1 MIYFSHSIYT
11 LHLVVDTIF
20 SLIQK
25 LLILTKFLAN
35 DNDESSLALLVIIKN
50 TPLPVPCLLKMDKYC
65 KNLLGY
71 FPMNCVHMED
81 LKNSNSRKKS
91 FILNRLKLKTLL
103 KKLKLAF
110 LFG

>member
-1 MIYFSHSIYT
+1 
-11 LHLVVDTIF
+11 
-20 SLIQK
+20 
-25 LLILTKFLAN
+25 
-35 DNDESSLALLVIIKN
+35 
-50 TPLPVPCLLKMDKYC
+50 
-65 KNLLGY
+65 
-71 FPMNCVHMED
+71 MNCVHMED